1 MTALHKACK
10 HISSPWA
17 LVNAKSF
24 FFFLV
29 IRNTLKDPS
38 LNRHFSAEKK
48 KKHLQKKLRDT
59 EISTTPPG
67 NPPHN

>member
-48 KKHLQKKLRDT
+48 KEAFAKKAPGYRNKHNTSWKS
-59 EISTTPPG
+59 ST
-67 NPPHN
+67 